1 MHSNTISN
9 SGRIVHKTGC
19 EPHPGDP
26 LGQRL
31 CQIFSYMWQ
40 AILAPNQPS
49 PDWKTLTQH
58 PLRPRTL
65 WAKWQDAAKLV
76 GVRFRDLTVYALLDI
91 DCGSAYCNSASIR
104 GICYALETIGIT
116 RTILVRSSFS
126 GGFHL
131 YIPLGVEVPTFGLA
145 SAIKQTLEAQGLTVA
160 PGQLEIFPNCK
171 TYAIP
176 GTFTEYNA
184 HRLPLQ
190 PASGSCLLD
199 GDCQPEAY
207 GDGYN
212 GLREFLQ
219 RWDVA
224 ASAQDLDLLRQAI
237 AQVLERQKTYTPEQ
251 LYDSVE
257 EKDKSRFSQKG
268 QACGWIETRLG
279 NTHRDVPSTSEYFC
293 YYEIKVQ
300 KTKRKRSIYL
310 QKHVAQDV
318 RELVN
323 ARSPLAK
330 TLQII
335 RDLSRKRGKR
345 LSDNQGKDGER

>member
-1 MHSNTISN
+1 VEPLCKTLAGLQQTMMPSVEAYWLENPSPVKSVKLALAFEVSRTCLESAAKLNSCEALTRNKVRGIFRHSERSWIVTGSSHLDEILQVNLIQIVERSQWAGSLHDYNTMERWTRHRGQLIKF
-9 SGRIVHKTGC
+9 RKKEWVLTGC
-19 EPHPGDP
+19 EATLSPESCDLKRYTPEQAQDPILEIVQLESHVQMWLDRIDATGGDS
-26 LGQRL
+26 L
-31 CQIFSYMWQ
+31 S
-40 AILAPNQPS
+40 
-49 PDWKTLTQH
+49 
-58 PLRPRTL
+58 
-65 WAKWQDAAKLV
+65 
-76 GVRFRDLTVYALLDI
+76 
-91 DCGSAYCNSASIR
+91 
-104 GICYALETIGIT
+104 ALE
-116 RTILVRSSFS
+116 S
-126 GGFHL
+126 
-131 YIPLGVEVPTFGLA
+131 
-145 SAIKQTLEAQGLTVA
+145 IKQWGKV
-160 PGQLEIFPNCK
+160 GQL
-171 TYAIP
+171 
-176 GTFTEYNA
+176 TFA
-184 HRLPLQ
+184 
-190 PASGSCLLD
+190 
-199 GDCQPEAY
+199 
-207 GDGYN
+207 
-212 GLREFLQ
+212 GLREWIPGAFDD
-219 RWDVA
+219 RD
-224 ASAQDLDLLRQAI
+224 LRQAI

-323 ARSPLAK
+323 ARSPLPK